1 MNERQQVENDAQCVG
16 DVVEL
21 LQAALDHHLHRESR
35 SPADEEE
42 QNDQNEHFDDLKKR
56 DSLVLA
62 TVILIQYLGILKK
75 FSRNRQGNGNYRS
88 LGTSST
94 AKGNVQIRFD
104 QIEIIGNKPS
114 SNRLGEIVMKRNF
127 SGDGDH
133 WSGDH

>member
-88 LGTSST
+88 LGTRLVLR
-94 AKGNVQIRFD
+94 AVQQKETFKSDLIRSKLLVTNHH
-104 QIEIIGNKPS
+104 QIDWE
-114 SNRLGEIVMKRNF
+114 RL
-127 SGDGDH
+127 
-133 WSGDH
+133 